1 MSLLDI
7 FDSDAFSLR
16 TMTKNILKIPP
27 NFNYLGSIPGL
38 FDEVG
43 SSTVTVMVE
52 EQEGKLALVGNSK
65 RGKVGETLPVEKRK
79 VRPFLCS
86 HKQINDQVLAD
97 QVIGVRLFGSETE
110 MQTPAVVVADRLQT
124 AAQSLDL
131 TLEYMRVGAVQGYVR
146 DADGSI
152 VTDMFDEFQQSRY
165 TEKWNVSKDT
175 SDGEL
180 KRKCNALIRRTMKV
194 LGGTPVREFHI
205 LCGDDLFD
213 ALETCSEIRD
223 YIKYFPRPEGDF
235 LLDSHAYRYFM
246 YAGVKFVNY
255 LGYVGEKRFID
266 ADKAYFLPVGVPDMF
281 TVNYAPADYTETV
294 NTVGVRY
301 YAKQERL
308 RFDKGIEI
316 ECQTNPLVLCTR
328 PAALCEITLAGQK
341 SKV

>member
-1 MSLLDI
+1 MALLDI

-16 TMTKNILKIPP
+16 TMTTNINKIPP

-38 FDEVG
+38 FNEVG

-52 EQEGKLALVGNSK
+52 EQEGKLALVSNSK
-65 RGKVGETLPVEKRK
+65 RGTVGNALPVEKRN

-131 TLEYMRVGAVQGYVR
+131 TLEYMRIGAVQGYVR
-146 DADGSI
+146 DADGTI
-152 VTDMFDEFQQSRY
+152 VNDLFDEFEQTPY
-165 TEKWNVSKDT
+165 TETWNLSSTTVN
-175 SDGEL
+175 GEI
-180 KRKCNALIRRTMKV
+180 KPKCNDLIRRTMRI
-194 LGGTPVREFHI
+194 LGGTPVREFQV

-213 ALETCSEIRD
+213 ALEMCSEIRD
-223 YIKYFPRPEGDF
+223 YIKFFPRPEGDF
-235 LLDSHAYRYFM
+235 LIDSHAYRSFM
-246 YAGVKFVNY
+246 YAGIRFVNY
-255 LGYVGEKRFID
+255 QGYIGEKRFIEPGH
-266 ADKAYFLPVGVPDMF
+266 AYLLPIGVPDLF
-281 TVNYAPADYTETV
+281 PINFAPADYTETV

-328 PAALCEITLAGQK
+328 PAALCEISLSGKRAK
-341 SKV
+341 A